1 MEKYYINIKYDN
13 NSNTYSVKMLDG
25 ESILWTK
32 IIGDKEIEVRKGND
46 LYWMEMILG
55 ECKKIGLDPDE
66 VRKRDIRF

>member
-13 NSNTYSVKMLDG
+13 NSSTYSVKMLDG

-32 IIGDKEIEVRKGND
+32 IIGDKEIEARKGND
-46 LYWMEMILG
+46 LFWMEMILG

>member
-13 NSNTYSVKMLDG
+13 NSSTYSVKMLDG

-32 IIGDKEIEVRKGND
+32 IIGDKEIEARKGND